1 MQYYET
7 LIKFDIETIKNAIL
21 IMSKVKT
28 GKWYFKSG
36 IIDLDVKMNFKI
48 FSFDQ
53 NVCAEYG
60 QIEIIVFQ

>member
-1 MQYYET
+1 
-7 LIKFDIETIKNAIL
+7 
-21 IMSKVKT
+21 MSKVKT